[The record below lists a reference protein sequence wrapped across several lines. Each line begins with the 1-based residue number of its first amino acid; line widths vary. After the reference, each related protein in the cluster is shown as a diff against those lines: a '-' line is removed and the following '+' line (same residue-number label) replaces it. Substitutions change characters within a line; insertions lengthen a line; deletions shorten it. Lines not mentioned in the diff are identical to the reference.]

1 MPSHRTEAPSR
12 WRRMGKTLGINLIV
26 LLVLLIVVELVL
38 GSWIFGPGF
47 GSLNVGINANRVET
61 DSPYYPAGTPLIYQ
75 RDEYGLRGD
84 HGDPSAITILAV
96 GGSTTNDRVATEG
109 DTWPDVLEEAL
120 RAQGY
125 DHVVANAGVDGH
137 SSMGHIKSFELWF
150 PNIPDLAPD
159 YALIYVGHNDR
170 GVAPGQ
176 VPQPDSLTSP
186 SWSRRVSTY
195 IRNHSIFSRAF
206 KNLRGWIAAR
216 DIDVVYGDVDTN
228 PETIAYEPVAAI
240 TLNQEALDAYGERLR
255 LLDQVARNYGTT
267 PVYVTQP
274 VGLVRGGEGGL
285 EEVVGS
291 GAGRIYLEMEAY
303 NDVLL
308 AFCREAGAIC
318 IDLAGELVFETRD
331 FYDAIHTTP
340 SGSRKIGTYLAE
352 QLPARV
358 E

>member
-1 MPSHRTEAPSR
+1 MPSHRTETPSR

-26 LLVLLIVVELVL
+26 FLVLLIVVELVL
-38 GSWIFGPGF
+38 GSWLFGPEF

-61 DSPYYPAGTPLIYQ
+61 ESPYYPAGTALIYQ

-109 DTWPDVLEEAL
+109 DTWPDVLEEEL
-120 RAQGY
+120 RARGY

-150 PNIPDLAPD
+150 PNIPDLAPE

-186 SWSRRVSTY
+186 SWSRRLSTY
-195 IRNHSIFSRAF
+195 IRNHSVFSRAF
-206 KNLRGWIAAR
+206 KNLKGWIAAH

-228 PETIAYEPVAAI
+228 PETISYQPVAPV
-240 TLNQEALDAYGERLR
+240 TPNQEALDAYGERLR

-267 PVYVTQP
+267 PIYVTQP
-274 VGLVRGGEGGL
+274 VGLVREAGGEL
-285 EEVVGS
+285 EEVAGS
-291 GAGRIYLEMEAY
+291 GAGSIFQEMRAY

-308 AFCREAGAIC
+308 AFCRDVGAIC
-318 IDLAGELVFETRD
+318 IDLAGELVFDTQD

-340 SGSRKIGTYLAE
+340 SGSRRIGTYLAE
-352 QLPARV
+352 QLPAHI